1 MEHLQEKKLKKM
13 GKKSKGKQRKEDTLG
28 MIILSLQ
35 CIDSNT

>member
-1 MEHLQEKKLKKM
+1 MEHLQ
-13 GKKSKGKQRKEDTLG
+13 GKKGRKKYGKGKQSKEKDTLG